1 MNLLVVLDLINCTK
15 AARLHEFVL
24 EAQEYSVQNN
34 RLMRFVQT
42 YLFLSLSLWMIWIL
56 NITIHILLHIFVQ
69 NILVRGLKVVSFHV
83 YIHNYIIKIIVYL
96 NKFTTEPK
104 KLVVLYQSYIIKY
117 NNITSI

>member
-24 EAQEYSVQNN
+24 EAQNN

-42 YLFLSLSLWMIWIL
+42 YLFISLSFWMIWIL

-83 YIHNYIIKIIVYL
+83 
-96 NKFTTEPK
+96 
-104 KLVVLYQSYIIKY
+104 
-117 NNITSI
+117 

>member
-96 NKFTTEPK
+96 NRFTTEPK